1 MGPYIVYA
9 AIVATCLAGIFR
21 PFWGLAG
28 YLFLLYLQPE
38 WIWRYEGLY
47 ELKYQKYCAICLLV
61 GTVIQ
66 GSKGS
71 RLRGWAA
78 VSMSAMFGF
87 LALAWLSSQNSVS
100 TGLSSFYV
108 DVLWKTVL
116 IAFVIVKLL
125 DTPRKAVQLMWAVI
139 LGCGFNS
146 LRLNEDYFTT
156 GVTRFI
162 NDSWGL
168 KGDNNVYTLF
178 VFPAMTSSAV
188 LAFTS
193 KDIKYRALAGFI
205 ALLLVHQLML
215 LESRGGMLGA
225 VLSGTLL
232 FFMIRKT
239 WFTYAALFLG
249 ISAVLF
255 LAGPQVQKEFLS
267 IFAAKE
273 ERDASAES
281 RFALW
286 RAAVNI
292 TLDYPLL
299 GVGPNAGQVMI
310 PKYAIEYSEMD
321 NKHPHNVFL
330 EVSSGCGI
338 PAVMLF
344 LAFLLIPYWR
354 FFSFRNKYVTQS
366 EFASSISL
374 SALITVPGFC
384 LSALFA
390 GGGMIESV
398 YLFVA
403 IWTGGFLSIETQ
415 HSDLE
420 YECETTEVP
429 FDAMQLPAE

>member
-1 MGPYIVYA
+1 MGPLIVYA

-38 WIWRYEGLY
+38 WIWRYDGLS
-47 ELKYQKYCAICLLV
+47 ELKYQKYCAICLLI
-61 GTVIQ
+61 GTVMQ
-66 GSKGS
+66 GSKGN
-71 RLRGWAA
+71 RLLGWSA
-78 VSMSAMFGF
+78 VSMYSMFGF
-87 LALAWLSSQNSVS
+87 LALAWLSSWNSVS
-100 TGLSSFYV
+100 PSYSTFYV

-116 IAFVIVKLL
+116 IAFVIVRLIDSPK
-125 DTPRKAVQLMWAVI
+125 KAVHLMWAVI

-146 LRLNEDYFTT
+146 FRLNEDYFTT

-178 VFPAMTSSAV
+178 VFPVMTSSAV

-193 KDIKYRALAGFI
+193 KDIKYRAVAGFI

-225 VLSGTLL
+225 VLSGALL

-239 WFTYAALFLG
+239 WFTYAALVLG
-249 ISAVLF
+249 ISAVF
-255 LAGPQVQKEFLS
+255 ILAGPQVQKEFFS
-267 IFAAKE
+267 IFASEE

-281 RFALW
+281 RFTLW
-286 RAAVNI
+286 KAAIEI

-299 GVGPNAGQVMI
+299 GVGPNAGQVLI
-310 PKYAIEYSEMD
+310 PKYAIEYSD
-321 NKHPHNVFL
+321 WAVKHPHNVFL
-330 EVSSGCGI
+330 EISTGCGI

-344 LAFLLIPYWR
+344 FAFFLIPYWHIT
-354 FFSFRNKYVTQS
+354 FFRNKHVNQS

-384 LSALFA
+384 LSAMFA
-390 GGGMIESV
+390 GGGMIESI

-403 IWTGGFLSIETQ
+403 IWVGGSVALETQ
-415 HSDLE
+415 QSRDAQLLE
-420 YECETTEVP
+420 LSECEE
-429 FDAMQLPAE
+429 